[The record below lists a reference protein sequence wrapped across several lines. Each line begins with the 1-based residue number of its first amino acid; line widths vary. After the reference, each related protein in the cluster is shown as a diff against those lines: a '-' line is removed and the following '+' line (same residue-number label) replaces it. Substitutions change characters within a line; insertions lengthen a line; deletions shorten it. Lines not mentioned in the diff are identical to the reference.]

1 MCKKQLL
8 TSHHERKKVKLYHK
22 SVFSNLFS
30 CPSLLLCRAAVPKSL
45 FFVIEQ
51 ISALV
56 SQRFSSVSSA
66 SPKQPL
72 ELNIQQ
78 RKSH

>member
-8 TSHHERKKVKLYHK
+8 TSHHERKKMKLYHK

-45 FFVIEQ
+45 FFVIEHFKSKYQ
-51 ISALV
+51 HLCHNDLV
-56 SQRFSSVSSA
+56 LLVLLLPSS
-66 SPKQPL
+66 L
-72 ELNIQQ
+72 
-78 RKSH
+78 